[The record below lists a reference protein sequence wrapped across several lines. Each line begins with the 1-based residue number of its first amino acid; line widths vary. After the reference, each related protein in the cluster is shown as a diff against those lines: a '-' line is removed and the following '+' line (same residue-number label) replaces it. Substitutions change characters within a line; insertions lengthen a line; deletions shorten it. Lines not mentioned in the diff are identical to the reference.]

1 MLTSCILDTGH
12 NSSQISRKLNEYAIE
27 LFDNNV
33 FDPAV
38 RLAAYLFHEE
48 YKVADDAGKA
58 ALKQAYNIEGDVK
71 LNGNGDIIIDDFWVL
86 KSSEKAFAEQ
96 WKPQAGGSAWRYRD
110 KMLLTPVRNEMGIIT
125 EIKVETLGYTD
136 TDEDVT
142 AFLLIPSGAFTLSNP
157 LMLGRDIWTMNHPVN
172 YPSGDIYN
180 IRYDGEL
187 RVEIRANADGRIVDW
202 IDAKAT
208 DDHKTLQI
216 TLSRSM

>member
-12 NSSQISRKLNEYAIE
+12 NSSQTSRKLNEYAIE

-38 RLAAYLFHEE
+38 RLAAYLFHQE
-48 YKVADDAGKA
+48 YKAADDAGKA
-58 ALKQAYNIEGDVK
+58 ALKEAYNIEGDVK
-71 LNGNGDIIIDDFWVL
+71 LNGNGDIIIGDFWVL
-86 KSSEKAFAEQ
+86 YTSEKSFAGMWEQ
-96 WKPQAGGSAWRYRD
+96 QAGGSAWRYQD

-125 EIKVETLGYTD
+125 EIKVETIGCKD
-136 TDEDVT
+136 TAADVS
-142 AFLLIPSGAFTLSNP
+142 AFLMMPSGAFTLSNP
-157 LMLGRDIWTMNHPVN
+157 LMLGRDIWTMNHPVD

-208 DDHKTLQI
+208 DDHKTLLI